1 VSQRQDRKFTIVRSD
16 TVADVGFLKLTEERV
31 DAPDGEQLTRY
42 VVRHLG
48 AVVVVPV
55 DETGDAALLVR
66 QYRVATDG
74 DLLEIPAGKRDVDGE
89 PPEETARRE
98 LEEEIGHRPGRLV
111 KLAEFYNSPGF
122 CDEYTHLYCAL
133 ELEAVD
139 GPRGVN
145 AEERAM
151 SVERVPFA
159 DVDALVASGRLC
171 DAKSIIGLE
180 LARRYLAGTYPGMP
194 T

>member
-1 VSQRQDRKFTIVRSD
+1 LQVGAFRVIGSE
-16 TVADVGFLKLTEERV
+16 TVADVGFVKLTKERV
-31 DAPDGEQLTRY
+31 AAPDGEELTRF

-55 DETGDAALLVR
+55 DDRGEHALLVR

-74 DLLEIPAGKRDVDGE
+74 DLLEVPAGKRDVEGE
-89 PPEETARRE
+89 SPEETARRE
-98 LEEEIGHRPGRLV
+98 LEEETGHRPGRLV

-122 CDEYTHLYCAL
+122 CDEYTYLFCAL
-133 ELEAVD
+133 DLEAVD

-151 SVERVPFA
+151 SVERVAFA
-159 DVDALVASGRLC
+159 DVDALIASGQLC

-180 LARRYLAGTYPGMP
+180 LARRYVAGTYPGMSA
-194 T
+194 

>member
-1 VSQRQDRKFTIVRSD
+1 VSGFRIVGSE

-31 DAPDGEQLTRY
+31 TAPDGEALTRY

-48 AVVVVPV
+48 AVVAVPV
-55 DETGDAALLVR
+55 DETGEGALLVR
-66 QYRVATDG
+66 QYRVAPDR
-74 DLLEIPAGKRDVDGE
+74 DLLELPAGKRDVDGE
-89 PPEETARRE
+89 SPEETARRE
-98 LEEEIGHRPGRLV
+98 LEEEIGRSPGRLV

-122 CDEYTHLYCAL
+122 CDEYTHLYLAL
-133 ELEAVD
+133 DLREVD

-151 SVERVPFA
+151 SVDRVAFA
-159 DVDALVASGRLC
+159 DVDTLVASGEIC

-180 LARRYLAGTYPGMP
+180 LARRYLAGDYPGMA

>member
-1 VSQRQDRKFTIVRSD
+1 VGAFRVVGSE
-16 TVADVGFLKLTEERV
+16 TVADVGFVKLTKERV
-31 DAPDGEQLTRY
+31 AAPDGEELTRF

-55 DETGDAALLVR
+55 DETGEGALLVR

-74 DLLEIPAGKRDVDGE
+74 DLLEVPAGKRDVEGE
-89 PPEETARRE
+89 SPEETARRE
-98 LEEEIGHRPGRLV
+98 LEEETGHRPGRLV

-122 CDEYTHLYCAL
+122 CDEYTYLFCAL
-133 ELEAVD
+133 DLEAVD

-151 SVERVPFA
+151 SVERVAFA
-159 DVDALVASGRLC
+159 DVDALIASGQLC

-180 LARRYLAGTYPGMP
+180 LARRYVAGNYPGMSA
-194 T
+194 

>member
-1 VSQRQDRKFTIVRSD
+1 MAEFQIVGSE
-16 TVADVGFLKLTEERV
+16 TVADVGFLQLTEEEV
-31 DAPDGEQLTRY
+31 AAPDDERLIRY
-42 VVRHLG
+42 VVRHPG

-55 DETGDAALLVR
+55 DASGEAALLVR
-66 QYRVATDG
+66 QYRVATDS
-74 DLLEIPAGKRDVDGE
+74 DLLEVPAGKRDVDGE

-133 ELEAVD
+133 DLEEID

-151 SVERVPFA
+151 SVERVAFA
-159 DVDALVASGRLC
+159 AVDGLVASGALC

-180 LARRYLAGTYPGMP
+180 LARRFLAGEYPGMS